1 MEHYLMVAR
10 VVIDN
15 NIFHPSNLMA
25 LSENPVAA
33 GLSQSNKE
41 TNKTSEPQSEMN
53 WRVKL

>member
-1 MEHYLMVAR
+1 MEHYLIRAR